1 MLGSGLA
8 FADVRG
14 LQMTLIDGTL
24 DRLSGCVEVLGD
36 LGDGKNRWA
45 FRDTTT
51 NHIDVLLDQPERG
64 CD

>member
-8 FADVRG
+8 FADIRG

-24 DRLSGCVEVLGD
+24 DRLVGCFEGLGD
-36 LGDGKNRWA
+36 LGDGEDRRV
-45 FRDTTT
+45 FGDTTT